1 MAFST
6 LLWLVVQY
14 LYRSGCEPHDTGQNR
29 TVPVPAPVTWV
40 TNRYSTS
47 TAAAC
52 RRWRVWHALH
62 VLQPI
67 YFGNP
72 AVYQDTDIVL
82 LSSIKRL
89 VYIYPIPHIHIPA
102 SRELFFINMVA
113 TFQKDREV
121 YKKLIMSDPY
131 VKKILTEYKR
141 MEANAKLDKNVL

>member
-1 MAFST
+1 M
-6 LLWLVVQY
+6 
-14 LYRSGCEPHDTGQNR
+14 
-29 TVPVPAPVTWV
+29 
-40 TNRYSTS
+40 
-47 TAAAC
+47 
-52 RRWRVWHALH
+52 
-62 VLQPI
+62 LQPI

-102 SRELFFINMVA
+102 RELFFINMVA

-141 MEANAKLDKNVL
+141 MEANAKA